1 MSRDFTSDCL
11 LTTSVVIFS
20 EGTIEGEVAAEE
32 AVSIG
37 AVRVGAEVE
46 EVGAAPQRGA
56 TGEEAG
62 PGGGA
67 VSATPRPA
75 SQKKTST
82 LRWTR
87 TWHKPREGSTKKL
100 THT

>member
-1 MSRDFTSDCL
+1 M
-11 LTTSVVIFS
+11 VPIFA
-20 EGTIEGEVAAEE
+20 EGTIEGAVAAVEV
-32 AVSIG
+32 VSIG
-37 AVRVGAEVE
+37 AVRVGAVVE
-46 EVGAAPQRGA
+46 EEGAVPQRGA

-67 VSATPRPA
+67 VSVTPRPA